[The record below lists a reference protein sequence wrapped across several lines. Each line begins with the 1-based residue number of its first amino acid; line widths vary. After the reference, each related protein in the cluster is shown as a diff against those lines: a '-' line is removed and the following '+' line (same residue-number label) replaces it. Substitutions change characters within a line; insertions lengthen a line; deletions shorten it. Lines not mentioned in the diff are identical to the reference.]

1 MSHAQLLKRPEPYA
15 ATWQQSSA
23 RPSLSAFVYRSRAA
37 RPFSYP
43 ELQQLMRDAQS
54 RNHEE
59 SLTGVMVYDEP
70 YFYQWLEGPADSVE
84 RVRQSIKKDPRH
96 LEIEVLRDK
105 PISTRMFSGWDMKL
119 ATRAQQ
125 GGLWQRDVIY
135 PSLTTITALR
145 QDPGSVPDLLAKLGA
160 GAAGRPDAAAQTGV
174 ILKNLIRTQILPELA
189 VRHGLA
195 PVIPID
201 LMDARVT
208 ELTDLLLA
216 SDAAGALELIH
227 EQVDQGPSAVPLYAS
242 LLEPAARRLGD
253 LLNHEGCNGLEL
265 TIALSRLQSAVRLL
279 GVESLSPFS
288 HHHGVAEPSVLVVP
302 LPGEIHGLGAALDS
316 EAMWQEGW
324 SPQSEFP
331 VNDEALQQIVR
342 GHWFDVLDLSLST
355 ALRREH
361 WLERM
366 AATIGLARR
375 ASMNPAL
382 IILAGGRVF
391 AEDGATADTVGADG
405 ANKTASTIV
414 EDIIQGME
422 AGSPK

>member
-1 MSHAQLLKRPEPYA
+1 MSHAQLLKRPEPYSG
-15 ATWQQSSA
+15 TWQQSSA
-23 RPSLSAFVYRSRAA
+23 TQSLSAFVYRSRAA

-59 SLTGVMVYDEP
+59 SLTGLMVYDEP
-70 YFYQWLEGPADSVE
+70 YFYQWLEGPPDSVG

-96 LEIEVLRDK
+96 QEIEVLRET
-105 PISTRMFSGWDMKL
+105 PISARMFNGWDMKL
-119 ATRAQQ
+119 ATRAPQ

-145 QDPGSVPDLLAKLGA
+145 RDPNAAPDLMAKLA
-160 GAAGRPDAAAQTGV
+160 VGAAGRADGATQTGV
-174 ILKNLIRTQILPELA
+174 ILKDLIRSQILPELA
-189 VRHGLA
+189 VRHGFA
-195 PVIPID
+195 PVIPAVLI
-201 LMDARVT
+201 DARVA
-208 ELTDLLLA
+208 ELTELLLA
-216 SDAAGALELIH
+216 TDAEAALELIH
-227 EQVDQGPSAVPLYAS
+227 EQAGQGASAVPLYAS

-253 LLNHEGCNGLEL
+253 MLKDEGNNGLDL

-279 GVESLSPFS
+279 GVESLNPFG
-288 HHHGVAEPSVLVVP
+288 HHHGGAEPSVLVVP

-331 VNDEALQQIVR
+331 VSDEALQKIVK
-342 GHWFDVLDLSLST
+342 GHWFDVLDLSLSVS
-355 ALRREH
+355 LRREH
-361 WLERM
+361 WLQRM
-366 AATIGLARR
+366 ATTIEMARR

-414 EDIIQGME
+414 EDILQGMGTPHE
-422 AGSPK
+422 R